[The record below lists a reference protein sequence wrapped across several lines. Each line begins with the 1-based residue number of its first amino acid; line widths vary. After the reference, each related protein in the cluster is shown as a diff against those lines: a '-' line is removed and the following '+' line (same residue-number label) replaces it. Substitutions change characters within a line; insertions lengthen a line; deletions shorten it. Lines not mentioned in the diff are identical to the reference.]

1 MDTAG
6 IMGLLGR
13 SGIYISPVHFAA
25 TYASATTL
33 TLAGAGLPAITDDS
47 QIIGVVEFPSGT
59 ARHEWKSARE
69 YATSYAAGT
78 LTMTGAA
85 FANGSLFM
93 VFVAGPHH
101 LDADLA
107 ALLAEIQSAI
117 EDHGTALSDD
127 AVVKVGAEAVSGTP
141 AALADGEVAR
151 FATDLTRSLRAHL
164 SQGLDKTTSSVENWE
179 KPGTG
184 FDTLAVDL
192 AAAGTAYQLTATSTP
207 CWGVWLSGVQANAG
221 QSRWGDSA
229 IAAIGTGGAYIP
241 HDDASPPIWVPID
254 DARKVYCV
262 GSNNGDDV
270 IATVLLR
277 S

>member
-107 ALLAEIQSAI
+107 ALLAVIQSAI

-151 FATDLTRSLRAHL
+151 LATNLVRSLGMHL
-164 SQGLDKTTSSVENWE
+164 TQGFDPTTHKVECWK
-179 KPGTG
+179 KPGTHVVSG
-184 FDTLAVDL
+184 STQISN
-192 AAAGTAYQLTATSTP
+192 AAATA
-207 CWGVWLSGVQANAG
+207 LSGTSIPCVRVYTQNRNGNADIAV
-221 QSRWGDSA
+221 GDS
-229 IAAIGTGGAYIP
+229 GIP
-241 HDDASPPIWVPID
+241 GVSEGIIFSADEWDDFEV
-254 DARKVYCV
+254 
-262 GSNNGDDV
+262 DDV
-270 IATVLLR
+270 ADIYAYATNNNERLDWFAIVR